1 MQRGAGEVGLEA
13 AAHDF
18 ERIIEGEPQAGA
30 QFDGDRLFERLEA
43 GLQGVGRMRPVGDL
57 AAPRPPAADRGLAD
71 AVLARI

>member
-1 MQRGAGEVGLEA
+1 MAGPAAVQRGAGEVGLEA

-43 GLQGVGRMRPVGDL
+43 GCRGCGAYATGRRPRRV
-57 AAPRPPAADRGLAD
+57 APASGGPWSR
-71 AVLARI
+71 